1 MINNTVENTIHIV
14 APYSIDIQ
22 IREFTSSSWESLQT
36 QNIFEK
42 GKADIAFDNV
52 WNLIQDREYYI
63 RAFLYDD
70 KMNQIHIT
78 PNVQIKVKP
87 FSSTFFLI

>member
-14 APYSIDIQ
+14 APSRIDIQ
-22 IREFTSSSWESLQT
+22 IREFTNDSWENAQSH
-36 QNIFEK
+36 NIFEK
-42 GKADIAFDNV
+42 GKADTSFDNV

-70 KMNQIHIT
+70 RMNQILIT
-78 PNVQIKVKP
+78 PNVLIKVNSFRK
-87 FSSTFFLI
+87 S